1 MASSLAN
8 NAPARP
14 LLSSVDCI
22 RYLTLPN
29 STQTPLFERQMR
41 ELGLWRRV
49 AVQVSAP
56 SPRGKEAGCFDA
68 HQRAWRESLATGCRN
83 LLVLEEDVFFDA
95 RVVAP
100 GAAHADDF
108 LSRGDYAYDML
119 FLGWGLSFLNISTE
133 VPAAAG
139 NTVED
144 IIPAGY
150 TYVAPI
156 DHYRCVYRIH
166 HWLDTTAY
174 VISRDAM
181 ARYGA
186 LSYTP
191 GLPIDVMLQAL
202 HDRDR
207 FFTIRP
213 QVRTG
218 DGDGVLA
225 RTLSAL
231 SPAADSK
238 DSGRA
243 TVALPPRALRGAH
256 RALQPHPSAQ
266 IAYQRYHGPPPGQTA
281 ATTGGTGDWAEWFL
295 SHPELV
301 RDVSENR
308 LVYGWQSNVT
318 LQTCLKPHGDY
329 YA

>member
-1 MASSLAN
+1 VPTS
-8 NAPARP
+8 APPPRP
-14 LLSSVDCI
+14 LLASVDCI

-29 STQTPLFERQMR
+29 STQTPPFERQMR

-68 HQRAWRESLATGCRN
+68 HQRAWSESLAAGCRN

-108 LSRGDYAYDML
+108 LSRGDYDYDML

-133 VPAAAG
+133 VSTPAGSSA
-139 NTVED
+139 TVED
-144 IIPAGY
+144 IAAGY

-181 ARYGA
+181 QRYGA

-213 QVRTG
+213 Q
-218 DGDGVLA
+218 
-225 RTLSAL
+225 
-231 SPAADSK
+231 
-238 DSGRA
+238 
-243 TVALPPRALRGAH
+243 
-256 RALQPHPSAQ
+256 

-295 SHPELV
+295 GHPELV
-301 RDVSENR
+301 RDISENR

-318 LQTCLKPHGDY
+318 LQTCLKPHADY
-329 YA
+329 YAVR